1 MKFRIIIIIYIDM
14 NKMGKFVANNLYD
27 KIMNIVDS
35 NIDANINF
43 ANIDLIKFKIYIK
56 LLLVNIL

>member
-14 NKMGKFVANNLYD
+14 NKMGKFVADNLYD

-35 NIDANINF
+35 NIDANTNF

-56 LLLVNIL
+56 LLLVNII

>member
-14 NKMGKFVANNLYD
+14 NKMGNFVADNLYD
-27 KIMNIVDS
+27 KIINIVDS

-56 LLLVNIL
+56 LLLVNII